1 MSYCVNKSM
10 EENTPIAGSLSEK
23 AYILI
28 RNKILK
34 GEFPLGAPLSRR
46 KLAAEFNMS
55 FLPISEA
62 IRRLEGDGLVESR
75 PRVGT
80 RVRIPT
86 PQDVRDSYIIREA
99 LETQSARMFC
109 ERGSPGERT
118 ELRAIIARLEEM
130 IRSSDGEDR
139 DSELQFSIQTL
150 HLQFHMRIAECTR
163 CAPLYDLLEKNHLLI
178 FNWFYDVSAGSKIA
192 PGRHDVLVR
201 VVTGDDPDAA
211 ALEMGRH
218 VRSGMEEIQD
228 GIATRFG
235 KSLSNFKR
243 VLVAPDPIRTDNVS
257 PWRLSYARR
266 TGTLDED

>member
-1 MSYCVNKSM
+1 M
-10 EENTPIAGSLSEK
+10 EENAAVAASLSEK

-34 GEFPLGAPLSRR
+34 GEFALGAPLSRR
-46 KLAAEFNMS
+46 RLAAEFEMS

-62 IRRLEGDGLVESR
+62 IRRLEADGLVESR

-109 ERGSPGERT
+109 ERATPKERK
-118 ELRAIIARLEEM
+118 ELRSMASRLEEM
-130 IRSSDGEDR
+130 VAVSGTENNDSD
-139 DSELQFSIQTL
+139 LQFSIQAL
-150 HLQFHMRIAECTR
+150 HLQFHMRIAECTG
-163 CAPLYDLLEKNHLLI
+163 CVPLYDLLEKNHLLI

-192 PGRHDVLVR
+192 HGRHGALVWII
-201 VVTGDDPDAA
+201 TGDDPDVA

-218 VRSGMEEIQD
+218 VRSGMEEIQEA
-228 GIATRFG
+228 IMARFG
-235 KSLSNFKR
+235 KSVSISKR
-243 VLVAPDPIRTDNVS
+243 VSTGSGLGESSDGT
-257 PWRLSYARR
+257 PWRLRYASR
-266 TGTLDED
+266 TGTLEER